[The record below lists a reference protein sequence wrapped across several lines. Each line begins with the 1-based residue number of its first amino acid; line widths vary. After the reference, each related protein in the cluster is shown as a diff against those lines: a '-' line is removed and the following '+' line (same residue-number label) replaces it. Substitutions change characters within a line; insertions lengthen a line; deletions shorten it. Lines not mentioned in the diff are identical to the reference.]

1 MQFLIAIPV
10 ATVLL
15 IFGFLIDLTPTVLPT
30 AIETQ
35 NADQVGIMDAW
46 VREADPKAKANAG
59 YMTLINPGANEVTLV
74 EVRCAEFDK
83 VEMHE
88 MTVVNGAMKM
98 RELDSLTIPA
108 NGKIE
113 FSPGGQHLMMKGPRD
128 YLGSGQTVD
137 LTLVFKSGNEQHV
150 SVRVAAR

>member
-1 MQFLIAIPV
+1 M
-10 ATVLL
+10 
-15 IFGFLIDLTPTVLPT
+15 
-30 AIETQ
+30 
-35 NADQVGIMDAW
+35 NAW

-59 YMTLINPGANEVTLV
+59 YMTLINPGADALTLV
-74 EVRCAEFDK
+74 EVRSAAFDK

-88 MTVVNGAMKM
+88 MGVVNGAMKM

-128 YLGSGQTVD
+128 YLDSGQTVD
-137 LTLVFKSGNEQHV
+137 LTLVFKSGIEQFV